1 MTSSR
6 YYAWSQLVGCR
17 VEVRR
22 NRRPVRTG
30 IVDDAMP
37 DSSMLWLAADQN
49 EDRALFDAAEGYE
62 LWSVPLGLPD
72 AETITRSGGRARPQ
86 QATPLTDRK
95 RNRWP
100 RTAP

>member
-6 YYAWSQLVGCR
+6 YYVWSQLVGCR
-17 VEVRR
+17 VEIRR

-62 LWSVPLGLPD
+62 VWSVPLDLPD
-72 AETITRSGGRARPQ
+72 AETATRSGPRQ
-86 QATPLTDRK
+86 TATGNAL
-95 RNRWP
+95 N
-100 RTAP
+100 